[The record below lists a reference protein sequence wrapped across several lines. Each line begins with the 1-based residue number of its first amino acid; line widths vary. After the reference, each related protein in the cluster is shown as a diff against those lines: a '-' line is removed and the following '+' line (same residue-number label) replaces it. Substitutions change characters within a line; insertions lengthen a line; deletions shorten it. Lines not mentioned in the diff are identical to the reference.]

1 MRYIRRKETTQ
12 KKMYFC
18 LFMIGLAS
26 SLATISDT
34 YAKYITSTD
43 GDANINIARWKILV
57 NNQDV
62 TQNKELTNVITPVFE
77 GNDNIASNVIAP
89 TAEGYFDILID
100 ASNTDVSLKYEI
112 TTSDSEDSSVTDLY
126 ISGFSIDEGEKQ
138 AATSEDGQVKIENFI
153 LHSSEDKDLKLRIF
167 LKWNDDVDA
176 GAEMDNSADTEASQL
191 ENGLAKIN
199 VQVKFI
205 QVPNDDITN

>member
-12 KKMYFC
+12 KKMYFG
-18 LFMIGLAS
+18 LFMIGLALS
-26 SLATISDT
+26 FVTINDT
-34 YAKYITSTD
+34 YAKYVTSTD

-57 NNQDV
+57 NNQDI

-112 TTSDSEDSSVTDLY
+112 TTCDSEDSSVTDLY
-126 ISGFSIDEGEKQ
+126 ISGFSIDDGDKQ
-138 AATSEDGQVKIENFI
+138 VATSEDGQVKIENFI
-153 LHSSEDKDLKLRIF
+153 LHNSDNKDLKLRIF
-167 LKWNDDVDA
+167 LKWNDDIET

-191 ENGLAKIN
+191 EKGLAKIN

-205 QVPNDDITN
+205 QIPTEDITN